1 MARVIILCFE
11 YSHVTPIFAHYT
23 ISHSV
28 RNGGPRPSRRRVTPE
43 SLARLGASLDQV
55 DWSDVN
61 DNNDV
66 NPSYDNFLKILNEK
80 IEINIPVVKKQT

>member
-61 DNNDV
+61 NN
-66 NPSYDNFLKILNEK
+66 KM
-80 IEINIPVVKKQT
+80 